1 MAKKT
6 FNEML
11 KDLEGCKDVQPI
23 IKAQKNTLLR
33 YEEINEM
40 LRQFLDLSNTTQTML
55 LENYTSHTKTLFEL
69 KKDLEI
75 SFRRIRD
82 LKVKLKEVYPDAFEA
97 TSAAIKELEE
107 INRHFQENNENEK
120 LSKSENVNEIKSV
133 QRNDDVDCLDEIQK
147 QLEIQ
152 AIDTAN
158 PVHDDHDDDSQLKLD
173 NATDQL
179 QISSDDKQLQND
191 SSSQQ

>member
-1 MAKKT
+1 MFGIYVLILIFFIYTTSKP
-6 FNEML
+6 NL
-11 KDLEGCKDVQPI
+11 
-23 IKAQKNTLLR
+23 IKFQFST
-33 YEEINEM
+33 IN
-40 LRQFLDLSNTTQTML
+40 LYFT
-55 LENYTSHTKTLFEL
+55 
-69 KKDLEI
+69 
-75 SFRRIRD
+75 
-82 LKVKLKEVYPDAFEA
+82 A

>member
-1 MAKKT
+1 MFGIYVLILIFFIYTASKP
-6 FNEML
+6 N
-11 KDLEGCKDVQPI
+11 I
-23 IKAQKNTLLR
+23 IK
-33 YEEINEM
+33 
-40 LRQFLDLSNTTQTML
+40 FSTMNL
-55 LENYTSHTKTLFEL
+55 YFT
-69 KKDLEI
+69 
-75 SFRRIRD
+75 
-82 LKVKLKEVYPDAFEA
+82 A